1 MNTERTS
8 RALSRAWRSTVAMAV
23 IGALVALAASF
34 VAPQRYEATAD
45 ILLTPVAGVSAD
57 DAVDARL
64 LESYALV
71 LGGRTVADA
80 VGADAED
87 LEGSVVEGTSVL
99 RATARSGDADRA
111 AEISQGAAENVVTLL
126 VDRGVAIASPTG
138 ADDGDGNG
146 DGNGS
151 GDGEPADSV
160 VVSAS
165 VVESAAVPSSPVSP
179 SIPWWIVIGAMVGAA
194 LGLLVSALRQLT
206 DRYVRT
212 TDDLAQAA
220 PAPLLAAVGYDRQ
233 ADRSPLVTDLDPQ
246 DPRFEAT
253 RILRTNLQF
262 LDVDSS
268 DTVLTITSCMSGDGK
283 STTAAN
289 LAIALAHSGE
299 HVVLIDADLRRPRL
313 ADLFGL
319 DGFDGLTTTLVGAV
333 DPADAVQQTR
343 VPGLDVLTTGKLP
356 PNPSELLQTN
366 AMADL
371 VHVLRAEYDV
381 VLFDAPPLL
390 PVADAAVLA
399 TLSDGAVLLVRHGRT
414 TREQVRAAVGRLDA
428 VGARLLGT
436 VLTMVPARVIAPYG
450 YGYGYQGSDAAP
462 QPPAPPPAEQGRRA
476 RR

>member
-1 MNTERTS
+1 MNSERTS
-8 RALSRAWRSTVAMAV
+8 RVLSRSWRSAVAVAV
-23 IGALVALAASF
+23 VGALVALAASF
-34 VAPQRYEATAD
+34 IAPQRYEATAD
-45 ILLTPVAGVSAD
+45 VLLTPVADVSAD

-64 LESYALV
+64 LQSYALV
-71 LGGRTVADA
+71 LGGRTIAESVDAD
-80 VGADAED
+80 DAD

-99 RATARSGDADRA
+99 RATASSGDADRA
-111 AEISQGAAENVVTLL
+111 AEISQGAAENLVALL
-126 VDRGVAIASPTG
+126 VERGVAVESP
-138 ADDGDGNG
+138 APDDAGD
-146 DGNGS
+146 D
-151 GDGEPADSV
+151 EPPNSV
-160 VVSAS
+160 VVAAS
-165 VVESAAVPSSPVSP
+165 VVESAAVPATPVSP
-179 SIPWWIVIGAMVGAA
+179 SIPWWVAIGALVGAL
-194 LGLLVSALRQLT
+194 LGLLVSAVRQLT

-212 TDDLAQAA
+212 TDDLTEAA
-220 PAPLLAAVGYDRQ
+220 SAPLLAAVAYDRQ
-233 ADRSPLVTDLDPQ
+233 IDRSPLVTDLDPQ

-268 DTVLTITSCMSGDGK
+268 DTVLTVTSCMSGDGK

-289 LAIALAHSGE
+289 LAIALAHGGE
-299 HVVLIDADLRRPRL
+299 QVVLIDADLRRPRL
-313 ADLFGL
+313 AELFGL
-319 DGFDGLTTTLVGAV
+319 DGLDGLTTTLVGSV

-356 PNPSELLQTN
+356 PNPSELLATN
-366 AMADL
+366 AMSDL

-414 TREQVRAAVGRLDA
+414 TREQVRAAVGRLEA
-428 VGARLLGT
+428 VGAPLLGT

-450 YGYGYQGSDAAP
+450 YGYGYKGSAP
-462 QPPAPPPAEQGRRA
+462 LPAPVELGRRA

>member
-1 MNTERTS
+1 MNSERTS
-8 RALSRAWRSTVAMAV
+8 RVLSRSWRSAVAMAV
-23 IGALVALAASF
+23 VGALVALAACF
-34 VAPQRYEATAD
+34 IAPQRYEATAD
-45 ILLTPVAGVSAD
+45 ILLTPVADVSAD

-64 LESYALV
+64 LQSYALV
-71 LGGRTVADA
+71 LGGRTIAASVDAD
-80 VGADAED
+80 DAD

-99 RATARSGDADRA
+99 RATASSGDAERA
-111 AEISQGAAENVVTLL
+111 AEISQGAAENLVALL
-126 VDRGVAIASPTG
+126 VDRGVAVESP
-138 ADDGDGNG
+138 APDDA
-146 DGNGS
+146 
-151 GDGEPADSV
+151 GEPAGSV
-160 VVSAS
+160 VVAAS
-165 VVESAAVPSSPVSP
+165 VVESAAVPATPVSP
-179 SIPWWIVIGAMVGAA
+179 SIPWWVAIGALAGAL
-194 LGLLVSALRQLT
+194 LGLLASAVRQLT

-212 TDDLAQAA
+212 TGDLTEAA
-220 PAPLLAAVGYDRQ
+220 SAPLLAAVAYDRQ
-233 ADRSPLVTDLDPQ
+233 TDRSPLVIDLDPQ

-268 DTVLTITSCMSGDGK
+268 DTVLTVTSCMSGDGK

-313 ADLFGL
+313 AELFGL
-319 DGFDGLTTTLVGAV
+319 DGLDGLTTTLVGSV
-333 DPADAVQQTR
+333 DPADAVQPTR
-343 VPGLDVLTTGKLP
+343 IPGLDVLATGKLP
-356 PNPSELLQTN
+356 PNPSELLATN

-414 TREQVRAAVGRLDA
+414 SREQVRAAVGRLEA

-436 VLTMVPARVIAPYG
+436 VLTMVPARAIAPYG
-450 YGYGYQGSDAAP
+450 YGYGYKGSAP
-462 QPPAPPPAEQGRRA
+462 LPAPVELGRRA

>member
-1 MNTERTS
+1 MNSERTFQ
-8 RALSRAWRSTVAMAV
+8 ALSRSWRSAAAAAV
-23 IGALVALAASF
+23 IGALVALAACF

-45 ILLTPVAGVSAD
+45 VLLTPVADVSAD

-64 LESYALV
+64 LRSYALL

-80 VGADAED
+80 VGADADD
-87 LEGSVVEGTSVL
+87 LDGTVVEGTSVL
-99 RATARSGDADRA
+99 RATATSGDAGRA
-111 AEISQGAAENVVTLL
+111 AEISQQAAETLVALL
-126 VDRGVAIASPTG
+126 VDRGVAVQSPTPEDAG
-138 ADDGDGNG
+138 DDDPP
-146 DGNGS
+146 S
-151 GDGEPADSV
+151 SV

-165 VVESAAVPSSPVSP
+165 VAENAVPPSSPVSP
-179 SIPWWIVIGAMVGAA
+179 SIPWWVAIGALVGA
-194 LGLLVSALRQLT
+194 LVGLLASALRQLT

-212 TDDLAQAA
+212 TTDLTEAA
-220 PAPLLAAVGYDRQ
+220 GAPLLAAIGYDRQ
-233 ADRSPLVTDLDPQ
+233 TDRSPLVSDLDPQ

-268 DTVLTITSCMSGDGK
+268 DTVLTVTSCMSGDGK

-289 LAIALAHSGE
+289 LAIALAHGGE

-319 DGFDGLTTTLVGAV
+319 DGLDGLTTTLVGAV

-343 VPGLDVLTTGKLP
+343 VPGLDILTTGKLP
-356 PNPSELLQTN
+356 PNPSELLQTA
-366 AMADL
+366 AMSDL
-371 VHVLRAEYDV
+371 VHVLRTEYDV

-414 TREQVRAAVGRLDA
+414 TREQVRAATGRLEA

-436 VLTMVPARVIAPYG
+436 VLTMVPARAIAPYG
-450 YGYGYQGSDAAP
+450 YGYGYEGSSP
-462 QPPAPPPAEQGRRA
+462 RPAPAPEGRRA

>member
-1 MNTERTS
+1 MNSERTS
-8 RALSRAWRSTVAMAV
+8 QVLSRSWRSAVAVAV
-23 IGALVALAASF
+23 LGALVALAACF
-34 VAPQRYEATAD
+34 IVPQRFEASAD
-45 ILLTPVAGVSAD
+45 VLLTPVAGVSVD

-71 LGGRTVADA
+71 LGGRTIAES
-80 VGADAED
+80 VGADDDD
-87 LEGSVVEGTSVL
+87 LEGSVVDGTSVL
-99 RATARSGDADRA
+99 RATASSGDGDRA
-111 AEISQGAAENVVTLL
+111 AEISQGAAEAVVAQL
-126 VDRGVAIASPTG
+126 VDRGIAIESPT
-138 ADDGDGNG
+138 AD
-146 DGNGS
+146 
-151 GDGEPADSV
+151 EPAEDKLAKSV
-160 VVSAS
+160 VVSVS
-165 VVESAAVPSSPVSP
+165 VVENSVAPSSPKSP
-179 SIPWWIVIGAMVGAA
+179 SIPWWVAIGALIGAL
-194 LGLLVSALRQLT
+194 LGLFGSAVRQLT

-212 TDDLAQAA
+212 TDDLTEAA
-220 PAPLLAAVGYDRQ
+220 SAPLLAAVAYDRQ
-233 ADRSPLVTDLDPQ
+233 TDRSPLVSDLDPQ

-268 DTVLTITSCMSGDGK
+268 DTVLTVTSCMSGDGK

-289 LAIALAHSGE
+289 LAIALAHGGE

-319 DGFDGLTTTLVGAV
+319 EGVDGLTTTLVGAV
-333 DPADAVQQTR
+333 DAADAVQQTR
-343 VPGLDVLTTGKLP
+343 IPGLDVLATGKLP
-356 PNPSELLQTN
+356 PNPTELLQTN

-414 TREQVRAAVGRLDA
+414 TREQVRAAVGRLEA

-436 VLTMVPARVIAPYG
+436 VLTMVPARAIAPYG
-450 YGYGYQGSDAAP
+450 YGYGYEGSAP
-462 QPPAPPPAEQGRRA
+462 KPPPVEEGRRA